1 MDKIRSTN
9 VVDANEFVVGSMA
22 VLLRKQITVG
32 LDEQKLQVALVC
44 VNDIHVYNITLV
56 VVCGRASRACV
67 FRQIKIIHQYKI
79 ITLNIINI
87 YTLSVIFSYNLY

>member
-1 MDKIRSTN
+1 
-9 VVDANEFVVGSMA
+9 MA

-32 LDEQKLQVALVC
+32 LDEQKLQVALVG
-44 VNDIHVYNITLV
+44 VIHVYNITLV

-87 YTLSVIFSYNLY
+87 YTLSVILSYNLY